1 MADFTLRE
9 ATLADVPEL
18 SLIGQGTFL
27 ESYADLIQRADII
40 KHCQNQHGEAAYQTY
55 LTDGVSKAWI
65 AEMDSTGAPIGYAL
79 MTAPDLPVE
88 LKPGDA
94 ELKRIYVYSKF
105 QGTGAGRALMA
116 TVEAEAQAKR
126 APRLLLG
133 TYEDNQRALNFYAK
147 AGFETIGT
155 RTFQVGDAC
164 FCDLV
169 LGKVL

>member
-1 MADFTLRE
+1 MQDFTLRQ
-9 ATLADVPEL
+9 ASLDDLAEL

-27 ESYADLIQRADII
+27 ESYADLIQRADIV
-40 KHCQNQHGEAAYQTY
+40 KHCQNQHGEAAYRDY

-65 AEMDSTGAPIGYAL
+65 AEMKLTGAPIGYAVL
-79 MTAPDLPVE
+79 TKPDLPVD
-88 LKPGDA
+88 LQAGDA

-105 QGTGAGRALMA
+105 QGTGAGRALMEI
-116 TVEAEAQAKR
+116 VETTARENG

-147 AGFETIGT
+147 AGFEKIGT
-155 RTFQVGDAC
+155 RTFKVGDAC